1 MPKRL
6 KRLQPPQDE
15 INPLIPIMNL
25 VCMLIPFLLLSAAF
39 IQYAAINVQAPKIQS
54 ASQQQQQ
61 PDQMPLNL
69 TVMVTNEGFHFKVN
83 PQHRLPWMAMETDSA
98 SGAGPDIPKKPDGEY
113 DYEQLTDKLKEI
125 KEKHQDEN
133 QIIIGCEDNIKYE
146 ILIKV
151 MDASRGTDESPLFK
165 DVVLTRGIA

>member
-1 MPKRL
+1 
-6 KRLQPPQDE
+6 
-15 INPLIPIMNL
+15 
-25 VCMLIPFLLLSAAF
+25 
-39 IQYAAINVQAPKIQS
+39 
-54 ASQQQQQ
+54 
-61 PDQMPLNL
+61 
-69 TVMVTNEGFHFKVN
+69 
-83 PQHRLPWMAMETDSA
+83 MATDSA
-98 SGAGPDIPKKPDGEY
+98 SGGAGPDIPKKPDDEY